1 MAWRVGYAGRRRPSA
16 VRFVD
21 MADDRSIGLSVPTAA
36 RGRGPVAPNGVA
48 EPCDRPAEAADRA
61 VPGHWEG
68 DLLTGGPSSYVA
80 TLVERQSRYVVL
92 VRLPSNETHTV
103 VRALTQR
110 VQ

>member
-1 MAWRVGYAGRRRPSA
+1 M
-16 VRFVD
+16 
-21 MADDRSIGLSVPTAA
+21 
-36 RGRGPVAPNGVA
+36 
-48 EPCDRPAEAADRA
+48 
-61 VPGHWEG
+61 
-68 DLLTGGPSSYVA
+68 GGPSSYVA

>member
-1 MAWRVGYAGRRRPSA
+1 MGADPSPQTVSLSRATGRPRRLIAPS
-16 VRFVD
+16 
-21 MADDRSIGLSVPTAA
+21 
-36 RGRGPVAPNGVA
+36 
-48 EPCDRPAEAADRA
+48 PAT
-61 VPGHWEG
+61 GKG
-68 DLLTGGPSSYVA
+68 DLLMGGPSSYVA